1 MGLGIRP
8 IVDFA
13 FKKTFGDPGNRV
25 ALISLLNAILQ
36 LPEPIVDVLIENPFQ
51 YQDFLEDKLSVLD
64 IKAKDHLGSIF
75 HIEMQ
80 LSVKSG
86 LEKRLVFYGC
96 ELFAGQLSQGDD
108 YSRLRPVYS
117 ICIVD
122 AVIFG
127 TGLSGHHRFR
137 LTDHETGLTL
147 ENSLEIHLLEL
158 PRYTF
163 NELQLADASPVA
175 RWSYWLSH
183 AHEYDAET
191 LRQLFPEEG
200 FRRAITTIETI
211 AFKTEDK
218 QMYDTREKAARDQQW
233 LINGAR
239 MDGREEGRVEGLR
252 EGVELGQLVGIV
264 RNCQSLLG
272 LPETSTAEL
281 MRLSFDELSELAQLF
296 KQKVRSKA

>member
-1 MGLGIRP
+1 
-8 IVDFA
+8 
-13 FKKTFGDPGNRV
+13 
-25 ALISLLNAILQ
+25 
-36 LPEPIVDVLIENPFQ
+36 
-51 YQDFLEDKLSVLD
+51 
-64 IKAKDHLGSIF
+64 
-75 HIEMQ
+75 
-80 LSVKSG
+80 
-86 LEKRLVFYGC
+86 
-96 ELFAGQLSQGDD
+96 
-108 YSRLRPVYS
+108 
-117 ICIVD
+117 
-122 AVIFG
+122 VIFG
-127 TGLSGHHRFR
+127 TALSGHHRFR

-158 PRYTF
+158 PRYTL
-163 NELQLADASPVA
+163 NEMQLANASPVA

-272 LPETSTAEL
+272 LPETSAAEL